1 MAGCPCK
8 TSARFAVRQTP
19 LRLSPSEDAAYLP
32 EAASLSARD
41 KKTPRSFHSHEV
53 CIIFAVKFIKS
64 VIYNPQG
71 MAQGSRQI
79 QTQAQQQIQTLSPQ
93 QVLLVK
99 LLELPAVEL
108 EDRVRAEL
116 LENPALEEGKEE
128 PAADDYSAT
137 AETDTLADDAGDT
150 RYDSLDDYLTE
161 DDIPDYKLQ
170 ENNRSKDERAEE
182 IPFSDTTSFYETLK
196 EQLGERNL
204 DSRQRELAEYLI
216 GSLDDDGLLRKPLG
230 SISDELAIYAGIDAS
245 EQELEETLKIIQDFD
260 PAGLGARNL
269 QECLL
274 IQIRRKKEQQH
285 HTPNPL
291 LRIEEDIIVG
301 YYEEFTR
308 KHWDKIRQRL
318 NLEEDLF
325 DRAIKEVCKL
335 NPRPGASLGEA
346 IGKNMQQI
354 VPDFIVET
362 YDDGTVS
369 LTLNNRN
376 VPELRMSRDFTEMV
390 EEHTKN
396 KANQS
401 KESKEA
407 MMFLKQKM
415 DAAQGF
421 INAVKQRQNTLTTTM
436 QAIIDLQRPFFLEGD
451 ESLLRPM
458 ILKDVAERTGLD
470 ISTISRV
477 SNSKYVQTNYGVY
490 PLKFFFN
497 DGYTTEDGEEMSVRE
512 IRKILKECVDNEDKK
527 KPYTDDELAEILK
540 EKGYPIARRTVAKY
554 RQQMNIPVARMRR

>member
-1 MAGCPCK
+1 
-8 TSARFAVRQTP
+8 
-19 LRLSPSEDAAYLP
+19 
-32 EAASLSARD
+32 
-41 KKTPRSFHSHEV
+41 
-53 CIIFAVKFIKS
+53 
-64 VIYNPQG
+64 
-71 MAQGSRQI
+71 MAQGSRQV

-93 QVLLVK
+93 QILVVK

-116 LENPALEEGKEE
+116 LENPALEEGREDSPGDE
-128 PAADDYSAT
+128 YSDSPD
-137 AETDTLADDAGDT
+137 AETNSEDGGDT
-150 RYDSLDDYLTE
+150 SYDSLSDYLTE

-170 ENNRSKDERAEE
+170 ENNRSKGEQAEE
-182 IPFSDTTSFYETLK
+182 IPFSDSTSFYETLQ
-196 EQLGERNL
+196 EQLRERDL
-204 DSRQRELAEYLI
+204 TEHQRELAEYLI
-216 GSLDDDGLLRKPLG
+216 GSLDDDGLLRKSLD

-245 EQELEETLKIIQDFD
+245 PQELEDVLKIIQDFD
-260 PAGLGARNL
+260 PAGLGARDL

-274 IQIRRKKEQQH
+274 IQIRRKIEQQH
-285 HTPNPL
+285 FTPNPL
-291 LRIEEDIIVG
+291 LYIEEAIIAEC
-301 YYEEFTR
+301 YEEFTR
-308 KHWDKIRQRL
+308 KHWDKIQQKL
-318 NLEEDLF
+318 GLEEDAF
-325 DRAIKEVCKL
+325 EQAIKEICKL

-354 VPDFIVET
+354 VPDFIVDT
-362 YDDGTVS
+362 YDDGTINV
-369 LTLNNRN
+369 TLNNRN
-376 VPELRMSRDFTEMV
+376 VPELRMSRDFSEMV

-401 KESKEA
+401 KESKDA

-421 INAVKQRQNTLTTTM
+421 IDAVKQRQNTLMTTM

-477 SNSKYVQTNYGVY
+477 SNSKYAQTNYGIY

-512 IRKILKECVDNEDKK
+512 IRKILKECIDGEDKK
-527 KPYTDDELAEILK
+527 KPYTDDELTDMLK

-554 RQQMNIPVARMRR
+554 RQQMNIPVARLRK

>member
-1 MAGCPCK
+1 
-8 TSARFAVRQTP
+8 
-19 LRLSPSEDAAYLP
+19 
-32 EAASLSARD
+32 
-41 KKTPRSFHSHEV
+41 
-53 CIIFAVKFIKS
+53 
-64 VIYNPQG
+64 
-71 MAQGSRQI
+71 MAQGSRQV
-79 QTQAQQQIQTLSPQ
+79 QTQAQQQVQTLSPQ
-93 QVLLVK
+93 QILVVR

-108 EDRVRAEL
+108 EDRIRGEL
-116 LENPALEEGKEE
+116 LENPALEEGREE
-128 PAADDYSAT
+128 TPEDEYSNDNGT
-137 AETDTLADDAGDT
+137 ETEQEENGDT
-150 RYDSLDDYLTE
+150 DYDSLSDYLNE

-170 ENNRSKDERAEE
+170 ENNRSKGEQAEE

-204 DSRQRELAEYLI
+204 TEHQRELAEYLI
-216 GSLDDDGLLRKPLG
+216 GSLDDDGLLRKSLE
-230 SISDELAIYAGIDAS
+230 SICDELAIYAGIDTS
-245 EQELEETLKIIQDFD
+245 MQELEEMLKIIQDFD

-274 IQIRRKKEQQH
+274 IQIRRKIEQQ
-285 HTPNPL
+285 PCPDSL
-291 LRIEEDIIVG
+291 LRIEESIVSEC
-301 YYEEFTR
+301 YEEFTR
-308 KHWDKIRQRL
+308 KHWDKIQQKFDL
-318 NLEEDLF
+318 KEEVF
-325 DRAIKEVCKL
+325 DRAIKEICKL
-335 NPRPGASLGEA
+335 NPRPGASLGET

-354 VPDFIVET
+354 VPDFLVDT
-362 YDDGTVS
+362 YDDGTISV
-369 LTLNNRN
+369 TLNNRN

-407 MMFLKQKM
+407 MLFLKQKM

-421 INAVKQRQNTLTTTM
+421 IDAVKQRQQTLMTTM

-477 SNSKYVQTNYGVY
+477 SNSKYVQTNFGIYS
-490 PLKFFFN
+490 LKFFFN
-497 DGYTTEDGEEMSVRE
+497 DGYITEDGEEMSVRE
-512 IRKILKECVDNEDKK
+512 IRKILKECIDSEDKK
-527 KPYTDDELAEILK
+527 RPYTDDELTEKLK

-554 RQQMNIPVARMRR
+554 RQQMSIPVARLRR